1 MKRKSITVWAV
12 LLFFVSGIVLNGCKS
27 IQNANSSQK
36 GAGIG
41 VAAGAALGALI
52 GGKDNRAAGALIGA
66 AVGGGA
72 GAIIG
77 HKMDE
82 QAKEIETTIPGAE
95 VVRSEE
101 GIQLILDE
109 NADVRFEFNSSG
121 LTSEAKANLGKLVG
135 IFDKYPDTDILVI
148 GHTDS
153 DGSETYNQTLSEKR
167 AASVVSFLTA
177 NGIAPARLRSTGLGE
192 MQPRASNDTKEG
204 KALNRRVEFTITANE
219 EMINDAK
226 EQAGEN

>member
-1 MKRKSITVWAV
+1 MTVWAV
-12 LLFFVSGIVLNGCKS
+12 LLIFLLGTGLNSCKS

-52 GGKDNRAAGALIGA
+52 GGKNNRAAGALIGA

-82 QAKEIETTIPGAE
+82 QAAEIETTMPGAE

-109 NADVRFEFNSSG
+109 NADVRFEFNSSD
-121 LTSEAKANLGKLVG
+121 LTNSAKTNLGKLVE
-135 IFDKYPDTDILVI
+135 IFNKYSDTDILVI

-153 DGSETYNQTLSEKR
+153 DGSEAYNQTLSQ
-167 AASVVSFLTA
+167 S
-177 NGIAPARLRSTGLGE
+177 I
-192 MQPRASNDTKEG
+192 
-204 KALNRRVEFTITANE
+204 VE
-219 EMINDAK
+219 
-226 EQAGEN
+226 

>member
-1 MKRKSITVWAV
+1 MKNITILV
-12 LLFFVSGIVLNGCKS
+12 LSFFISGMVLNSCKS

-77 HKMDE
+77 HQMDK
-82 QAKEIETTIPGAE
+82 QAEEIETVMPGAE

-101 GIQLILDE
+101 GIQLVLDE
-109 NADVRFEFNSSG
+109 NADVRFEFNSSD
-121 LTSEAKANLGKLVG
+121 LTSAAQTNLGKLVE
-135 IFDKYPDTDILVI
+135 IFNKYNDTDILVI

-153 DGSETYNQTLSEKR
+153 DGSDAYNQTLSEKR
-167 AASVVSFLTA
+167 AASVVSFLKS
-177 NGIAPARLRSTGLGE
+177 NGIANSRLSSLGMGE
-192 MQPRASNDTKEG
+192 SDPRASNDTKEG
-204 KALNRRVEFTITANE
+204 KAQNRRVEFTITANE
-219 EMINDAK
+219 NMINAAK
-226 EQAGEN
+226 EEAGEK

>member
-1 MKRKSITVWAV
+1 MKKRNISVWVV
-12 LLFFVSGIVLNGCKS
+12 LLLFVAGSTMSGCKS

-36 GAGIG
+36 GTGIG

-77 HKMDE
+77 HKMDQ
-82 QAKEIETTIPGAE
+82 QAEEIETIIPGAE

-109 NADVRFEFNSSG
+109 NADVRFEFNSAD
-121 LTSEAKANLGKLVG
+121 LTGEAQANLGKLVE
-135 IFDKYPDTDILVI
+135 IFNKYPDTDILVV

-153 DGSETYNQTLSEKR
+153 DGSEAYNQTLSEKR
-167 AASVVSFLTA
+167 AASVLGFLTEK
-177 NGIAPARLRSTGLGE
+177 GIRATRLKSMGMGE

-219 EMINDAK
+219 QMINDAK
-226 EQAGEN
+226 QAAGEQ

>member
-1 MKRKSITVWAV
+1 MKKTTVF
-12 LLFFVSGIVLNGCKS
+12 LLLIAFVIGVSFNACKS

-52 GGKDNRAAGALIGA
+52 GGKDNRAAGALVGA

-77 HKMDE
+77 KQMDK
-82 QAKEIETTIPGAE
+82 QAEEIETTIPGAE

-109 NADVRFEFNSSG
+109 NADVRFEFNSSD
-121 LTSEAKANLGKLVG
+121 LTSEAKNNLAKLVE
-135 IFDKYPDTDILVI
+135 IFNKYPDTDILVV

-153 DGSETYNQTLSEKR
+153 DGSETYNQSLSEKR
-167 AASVVSFLTA
+167 SASVVGFLNTKGITA
-177 NGIAPARLRSTGLGE
+177 SRLNSSGMGE
-192 MQPRASNDTKEG
+192 TQPRTSNDTKAG
-204 KALNRRVEFTITANE
+204 KAQNRRVEFAITANDD
-219 EMINDAK
+219 MIKDAK
-226 EQAGEN
+226 QQAGEN

>member
-1 MKRKSITVWAV
+1 MKKKNITTWTV
-12 LLFFVSGIVLNGCKS
+12 LLFFVMGLVLNGCKTV
-27 IQNANSSQK
+27 QNANSSQK

-77 HKMDE
+77 HQMDK
-82 QAKEIETTIPGAE
+82 QAEEIETTLPGAE
-95 VVRSEE
+95 VERSEE

-109 NADVRFEFNSSG
+109 NADVRFKFNSSD
-121 LTSEAKANLGKLVG
+121 LTSEAQANLSKLVE
-135 IFDKYPDTDILVI
+135 IFNDYPDTDILVI

-153 DGSETYNQTLSEKR
+153 DGSEAYNQTLSEKR
-167 AASVVSFLTA
+167 ASSVANFLGSK
-177 NGIAPARLRSTGLGE
+177 GIVTSRLKSSGMGE
-192 MQPRASNDTKEG
+192 MHPRATNDTAEG
-204 KALNRRVEFTITANE
+204 KAQNRRVEFTITANE
-219 EMINDAK
+219 DMVKAAK

>member
-1 MKRKSITVWAV
+1 MKRINITVWAV
-12 LLFFVSGIVLNGCKS
+12 LVIFISGIGLNSCKT

-41 VAAGAALGALI
+41 AAAGAALGALI

-77 HKMDE
+77 HQMDE
-82 QAKEIETTIPGAE
+82 QAAEIEITMPGAE

-109 NADVRFEFNSSG
+109 NADVRFEFNSAD
-121 LTSEAKANLGKLVG
+121 LTSAAKAN
-135 IFDKYPDTDILVI
+135 
-148 GHTDS
+148 
-153 DGSETYNQTLSEKR
+153 
-167 AASVVSFLTA
+167 
-177 NGIAPARLRSTGLGE
+177 
-192 MQPRASNDTKEG
+192 
-204 KALNRRVEFTITANE
+204 
-219 EMINDAK
+219 
-226 EQAGEN
+226 

>member
-1 MKRKSITVWAV
+1 MKNISV
-12 LLFFVSGIVLNGCKS
+12 LILIFFISGIVLNSCKS

-77 HKMDE
+77 HQMDK
-82 QAKEIETTIPGAE
+82 QAEEIETVMPGAE

-109 NADVRFEFNSSG
+109 NADVRFEFNSSD
-121 LTSEAKANLGKLVG
+121 LTSAAQNNLSKLVD
-135 IFDKYPDTDILVI
+135 IFSKYPDTDILVI

-153 DGSETYNQTLSEKR
+153 DGSDAYNQTLSEKR
-167 AASVVSFLTA
+167 AASVVVFVKS
-177 NGIAPARLRSTGLGE
+177 NGIAYSRLKSVGMGE
-192 MQPRASNDTKEG
+192 SEPRASNETKEG
-204 KALNRRVEFTITANE
+204 KAKNRRVEFTITANE
-219 EMINDAK
+219 NMINAAK
-226 EQAGEN
+226 EEAGEK

>member
-1 MKRKSITVWAV
+1 MKRSIKVWAV
-12 LLFFVSGIVLNGCKS
+12 LLIFISGMTMNACKS
-27 IQNANSSQK
+27 VQNANSSQK

-41 VAAGAALGALI
+41 AAAGAALGALI

-77 HKMDE
+77 HQMDE
-82 QAKEIETTIPGAE
+82 QAAEIETTMPGAE

-109 NADVRFEFNSSG
+109 NADVRFEFNSSD
-121 LTSEAKANLGKLVG
+121 LTSAAQMNLAKLVD
-135 IFDKYPDTDILVI
+135 IFDKYADTDILVI

-153 DGSETYNQTLSEKR
+153 DGSEAYNQTLSEKR
-167 AASVVSFLTA
+167 AASVVTFLKSKGITA
-177 NGIAPARLRSTGLGE
+177 SRLKSTGMGE
-192 MQPRASNDTKEG
+192 TQPRASNDTKEG
-204 KALNRRVEFTITANE
+204 KAQNRRVEFTITANE
-219 EMINDAK
+219 DMIEAAK

>member
-1 MKRKSITVWAV
+1 MKNITILV
-12 LLFFVSGIVLNGCKS
+12 LSLFISGIFLNSCKT

-72 GAIIG
+72 GAVIG
-77 HKMDE
+77 RQMDK
-82 QAKEIETTIPGAE
+82 QAEEIETVMPGAE

-109 NADVRFEFNSSG
+109 NADVRFEFNSSD
-121 LTSEAKANLGKLVG
+121 LTSAAQTNLDKLVDV
-135 IFDKYPDTDILVI
+135 FNKYPDTDILVI

-167 AASVVSFLTA
+167 AASVLSFLTS
-177 NGIAPARLRSTGLGE
+177 NGIANSRLRSVGMGE
-192 MQPRASNDTKEG
+192 SEPRASNDTKEG
-204 KALNRRVEFTITANE
+204 KAQNRRVEFTITANE
-219 EMINDAK
+219 DMINAAK
-226 EQAGEN
+226 EEAGEK

>member
-1 MKRKSITVWAV
+1 MKNKTLLV
-12 LLFFVSGIVLNGCKS
+12 LVLFVAGILLNSCS
-27 IQNANSSQK
+27 SLQNANSSQK

-52 GGKDNRAAGALIGA
+52 GGKDNRAAGALVGA

-77 HKMDE
+77 KQMDK
-82 QAKEIETTIPGAE
+82 QAEEIETTMPGAE

-109 NADVRFEFNSSG
+109 NADVRFGFDSSD
-121 LTSEAKANLGKLVG
+121 LTADSKANVGKLVE
-135 IFDKYPDTDILVI
+135 IFNKYPDTDILVI

-153 DGSETYNQTLSEKR
+153 DGAETYNQTLSEKR
-167 AASVVSFLTA
+167 AASVVSFLKS
-177 NGIAPARLRSTGLGE
+177 NGIVASRLSSVGMGE
-192 MQPRASNDTKEG
+192 SQPRATNDTKEG
-204 KALNRRVEFTITANE
+204 KAQNRRVEFTITANE
-219 EMINDAK
+219 DMVDAAK
-226 EQAGEN
+226 AQAGEN

>member
-1 MKRKSITVWAV
+1 MRSITILTIIAFVLTG
-12 LLFFVSGIVLNGCKS
+12 LLFNSCSTV
-27 IQNANSSQK
+27 QNANSSQK

-52 GGKDNRAAGALIGA
+52 GGKDNRAVGALIGA

-72 GAIIG
+72 GAVIG

-82 QAKEIETTIPGAE
+82 QAKEIETTLPGAE

-109 NADVRFEFNSSG
+109 NADVRFKHNSSA
-121 LTSEAKANLGKLVG
+121 LTSDAQANIAKLVE
-135 IFDKYPDTDILVI
+135 IFNKYPDTNILIV

-167 AASVVSFLTA
+167 STSVVSFLESKGIGASRLTA
-177 NGIAPARLRSTGLGE
+177 SGMGE
-192 MQPRASNDTKEG
+192 SQPRATNETAEG
-204 KALNRRVEFTITANE
+204 KAQNRRVEFAITANDD
-219 EMINDAK
+219 MINEAK
-226 EQAGEN
+226 QQAGE

>member
-1 MKRKSITVWAV
+1 MKNISISVVIAFIISGM
-12 LLFFVSGIVLNGCKS
+12 LLSGCSS

-52 GGKDNRAAGALIGA
+52 GGKDNRVAGALIGA

-101 GIQLILDE
+101 GIQLVLDE
-109 NADVRFEFNSSG
+109 NADVRFEFNSSD
-121 LTSEAKANLGKLVG
+121 LTSAAQENLGKLVE
-135 IFDKYPDTDILVI
+135 IFNKYPDTNIVI
-148 GHTDS
+148 AGHTDS

-167 AASVVSFLTA
+167 AASVLGFLTS
-177 NGIAPARLRSTGLGE
+177 NGITSSRMTSVGMGE
-192 MQPRASNDTKEG
+192 TQPRATNETKEG
-204 KALNRRVEFTITANE
+204 KAQNRRVEFAITANE
-219 EMINDAK
+219 DMINDAK
-226 EQAGEN
+226 QQAGE

>member
-1 MKRKSITVWAV
+1 MKNITLVV
-12 LLFFVSGIVLNGCKS
+12 LGLFIAGMFLNSCS
-27 IQNANSSQK
+27 SLQNANSTQK

-52 GGKDNRAAGALIGA
+52 GGKNNRAAGALVGA

-77 HKMDE
+77 NQMDK
-82 QAKEIETTIPGAE
+82 QAEEIETTMPGAE

-109 NADVRFEFNSSG
+109 NADVRFEFDSSD
-121 LTSEAKANLGKLVG
+121 LTSASQTNLGKLVE
-135 IFDKYPDTDILVI
+135 IFNKYPDTDILVI

-153 DGSETYNQTLSEKR
+153 DGAESYNQTLSEKR
-167 AASVVSFLTA
+167 AASVQSFLTS
-177 NGIAPARLRSTGLGE
+177 NGILASRLSSTGMGE
-192 MQPRASNDTKEG
+192 LQPRVSNDTKEG
-204 KALNRRVEFTITANE
+204 KAQNRRVEFTITANE
-219 EMINDAK
+219 DMVNAAK

>member
-1 MKRKSITVWAV
+1 MKINNIIVWTV
-12 LLFFVSGIVLNGCKS
+12 LLFFVSGISMTGCKS

-41 VAAGAALGALI
+41 AAAGAALGALI
-52 GGKDNRAAGALIGA
+52 GGKDNRAAGALVGA

-77 HKMDE
+77 KQMDK
-82 QAKEIETTIPGAE
+82 QAEEIETVIPGAE
-95 VVRSEE
+95 VERSEE

-109 NADVRFEFNSSG
+109 NADVRFEFNSSD
-121 LTSEAKANLGKLVG
+121 LTSAAQSNIVKLVDV
-135 IFDKYPDTDILVI
+135 FNKYPDTDILVI

-153 DGSETYNQTLSEKR
+153 DGSDTYNLALSEKR
-167 AASVVSFLTA
+167 AASVAKFLTS
-177 NGIAPARLRSTGLGE
+177 NGITATRLKSSGMGE
-192 MQPRASNDTKEG
+192 TQPRASNETKEG

-219 EMINDAK
+219 DMINDAK

>member
-1 MKRKSITVWAV
+1 MKTITTSLIVV
-12 LLFFVSGIVLNGCKS
+12 IIIGLLFNSCSTIK
-27 IQNANSSQK
+27 NANSSQK

-52 GGKDNRAAGALIGA
+52 GGKDNRVVGSLIGA

-72 GAIIG
+72 GAVIG
-77 HKMDE
+77 HQMDE
-82 QAKEIETTIPGAE
+82 QAKEIETTLPGAE

-109 NADVRFEFNSSG
+109 NADVRFKYNSSD
-121 LTSEAKANLGKLVG
+121 LTSDAQTNLGKLVE
-135 IFDKYPDTDILVI
+135 IFNKYPDTNILIV

-167 AASVVSFLTA
+167 SASVVTFLTSE
-177 NGIAPARLRSTGLGE
+177 GITASRLTATGMGE
-192 MQPRASNDTKEG
+192 LQPRATNETDEG
-204 KALNRRVEFTITANE
+204 KAQNRRVEFAITANE
-219 EMINDAK
+219 DMINDAK
-226 EQAGEN
+226 QQAGE

>member
-1 MKRKSITVWAV
+1 MKNKTLVV
-12 LLFFVSGIVLNGCKS
+12 LVLFVAGIFFNSCSSL
-27 IQNANSSQK
+27 QNANSSQK

-52 GGKDNRAAGALIGA
+52 GGKDNRAAGALVGA

-77 HKMDE
+77 KKMDK
-82 QAKEIETTIPGAE
+82 QAEEIETTMPGAE

-109 NADVRFEFNSSG
+109 NADVRFEFDSSK
-121 LTSEAKANLGKLVG
+121 LTSASQTNLGNLVE
-135 IFDKYPDTDILVI
+135 IFNRYPDTDILVV

-153 DGSETYNQTLSEKR
+153 DGAESYNQTLSEKR
-167 AASVVSFLTA
+167 AASVVSFLKSE
-177 NGIAPARLRSTGLGE
+177 GIAASRLSSVGMGE
-192 MQPRASNDTKEG
+192 SQPRASNDTKAG
-204 KALNRRVEFTITANE
+204 KAQNRRVEFTITANE
-219 EMINDAK
+219 DMVDAAK
-226 EQAGEN
+226 AEAGE

>member
-1 MKRKSITVWAV
+1 MKRNITVWAV
-12 LLFFVSGIVLNGCKS
+12 LLIFISGMTLNGCKS
-27 IQNANSSQK
+27 VQNANSSQK

-41 VAAGAALGALI
+41 AAAGAALGALI

-77 HKMDE
+77 HQMDE
-82 QAKEIETTIPGAE
+82 QAAEIETTMPGAE

-109 NADVRFEFNSSG
+109 NADVRFEFNSSD
-121 LTSEAKANLGKLVG
+121 LTSAARTNLGKLVE
-135 IFDKYPDTDILVI
+135 IFDKYADTDILVI

-167 AASVVSFLTA
+167 AASVVTFLKSK
-177 NGIAPARLRSTGLGE
+177 GIAASRLKSTGMGE
-192 MQPRASNDTKEG
+192 TQPRASNDTKEG
-204 KALNRRVEFTITANE
+204 KAQNRRVEFTITANE
-219 EMINDAK
+219 DMIEAAK

>member
-1 MKRKSITVWAV
+1 MKNITVVV
-12 LLFFVSGIVLNGCKS
+12 LGFFIAGMILNGCS
-27 IQNANSSQK
+27 SLQNANSSQK

-41 VAAGAALGALI
+41 AAAGAALGAII
-52 GGKDNRAAGALIGA
+52 GGKDNRAAGALVGA

-77 HKMDE
+77 KQMDK
-82 QAKEIETTIPGAE
+82 QAEEIETTMPGAE

-109 NADVRFEFNSSG
+109 NADVRFEFDSSD
-121 LTSEAKANLGKLVG
+121 LTSASQTNLGKLVN
-135 IFDKYPDTDILVI
+135 IFEKYPDTNILVI

-153 DGSETYNQTLSEKR
+153 DGAESYNQTLSEKR
-167 AASVVSFLTA
+167 AASVVGFLKSE
-177 NGIAPARLRSTGLGE
+177 GIMASRLSSVGMGE
-192 MQPRASNDTKEG
+192 SQPRASNDTKAG
-204 KALNRRVEFTITANE
+204 KAQNRRVEFTITANE
-219 EMINDAK
+219 DMVNDAK

>member
-1 MKRKSITVWAV
+1 MKNITV
-12 LLFFVSGIVLNGCKS
+12 LILGFFIAGMFLNSCS
-27 IQNANSSQK
+27 SLQNANSSQK

-77 HKMDE
+77 KQMDK
-82 QAKEIETTIPGAE
+82 QAEEIETTMPGAE

-101 GIQLILDE
+101 GIQLVLDE
-109 NADVRFEFNSSG
+109 NADVRFEFNSSD
-121 LTSEAKANLGKLVG
+121 LTNASQANLGKLVE
-135 IFDKYPDTDILVI
+135 IFNKYPDTDILVI

-153 DGSETYNQTLSEKR
+153 DGSESYNQTLSEKR
-167 AASVVSFLTA
+167 AASVVGFLKSE
-177 NGIAPARLRSTGLGE
+177 GIVPSRLSSVGMGE
-192 MQPRASNDTKEG
+192 SQPRVSNETKEG
-204 KALNRRVEFTITANE
+204 KAQNRRVEFTITANE
-219 EMINDAK
+219 NMVNAAK

>member
-1 MKRKSITVWAV
+1 MKNITMLV
-12 LLFFVSGIVLNGCKS
+12 LAFFIAGMFLTGCS
-27 IQNANSSQK
+27 SLQNANSSQK

-52 GGKDNRAAGALIGA
+52 GGKDNRAAGALVGA

-77 HKMDE
+77 KQMDK
-82 QAKEIETTIPGAE
+82 QAEEIETTMPGAE

-109 NADVRFEFNSSG
+109 NADVRFEFDSSE
-121 LTSEAKANLGKLVG
+121 LTSASQTNLGNLVE
-135 IFDKYPDTDILVI
+135 IFNKYPDTDILVI

-153 DGSETYNQTLSEKR
+153 DGAESYNQTLSEKR
-167 AASVVSFLTA
+167 AASVVNFLKS
-177 NGIAPARLRSTGLGE
+177 NGIEAARLSSVGMGE
-192 MQPRASNDTKEG
+192 SQPRATNDTKQG
-204 KALNRRVEFTITANE
+204 KAQNRRVEFTITANE
-219 EMINDAK
+219 DMVNAAK
-226 EQAGEN
+226 EQAGER

>member
-1 MKRKSITVWAV
+1 MKKTTVFILIIA
-12 LLFFVSGIVLNGCKS
+12 LLTSFSQSGCKS
-27 IQNANSSQK
+27 IENANSTQK

-52 GGKDNRAAGALIGA
+52 GGKNNRAAGALVGA
-66 AVGGGA
+66 AVGGSA

-77 HKMDE
+77 KQMDK
-82 QAKEIETTIPGAE
+82 QAQEIETTMPGAE

-109 NADVRFEFNSSG
+109 NADVRFEFNSSD
-121 LTSEAKANLGKLVG
+121 LTAEAQNNLAKLVS

-153 DGSETYNQTLSEKR
+153 DGSESYNQSLSEKR
-167 AASVVSFLTA
+167 SASVVRFLSSK
-177 NGIAPARLRSTGLGE
+177 GIAASRLSSTGLGE
-192 MQPRASNDTKEG
+192 SQPRASNDTKAG
-204 KALNRRVEFTITANE
+204 KAQNRRVEFTITANDD
-219 EMINDAK
+219 MVNAAK
-226 EQAGEN
+226 VQAGEN

>member
-1 MKRKSITVWAV
+1 MKNITI
-12 LLFFVSGIVLNGCKS
+12 LILSLFISGIFLNGCKT

-72 GAIIG
+72 GAVIG
-77 HKMDE
+77 RQMDK
-82 QAKEIETTIPGAE
+82 QAEEIETVMPGAE

-109 NADVRFEFNSSG
+109 NADVRFEFNSSD
-121 LTSEAKANLGKLVG
+121 LTNAAQTNLDKLVD
-135 IFDKYPDTDILVI
+135 IFNKYQDTDILVI

-167 AASVVSFLTA
+167 AASVLSFLTS
-177 NGIAPARLRSTGLGE
+177 NGIVNSRLRSVGMGE
-192 MQPRASNDTKEG
+192 SEPRASNDTKEG
-204 KALNRRVEFTITANE
+204 KAQNRRVEFTITANE
-219 EMINDAK
+219 DMINAAK
-226 EQAGEN
+226 EEAGEK

>member
-1 MKRKSITVWAV
+1 MKRKNLTVWAV
-12 LLFFVSGIVLNGCKS
+12 LLLFILGTGLNGCKS

-77 HKMDE
+77 KQMDK
-82 QAKEIETTIPGAE
+82 QAEEIETVIPGAE
-95 VVRSEE
+95 VERSEE

-109 NADVRFEFNSSG
+109 NADVRFEFNSSD
-121 LTSEAKANLGKLVG
+121 LTSAAKANIGKLVEV
-135 IFDKYPDTDILVI
+135 FNKYPDTDILVV

-153 DGSETYNQTLSEKR
+153 DGTDTYNQTLSEKR
-167 AASVVSFLTA
+167 AASVVKFLTT
-177 NGIAPARLRSTGLGE
+177 NGITAERLKSTGMGE
-192 MQPRASNDTKEG
+192 TQPRASNDTKEG
-204 KALNRRVEFTITANE
+204 KAQNRRVEFTITANDD
-219 EMINDAK
+219 MIEAAK
-226 EQAGEN
+226 KQAGEN

>member
-1 MKRKSITVWAV
+1 MKNIT
-12 LLFFVSGIVLNGCKS
+12 LLLLAFFIAGMFLNSCS
-27 IQNANSSQK
+27 SLQNANSSQK

-52 GGKDNRAAGALIGA
+52 GGKDNRAAGALVGA

-77 HKMDE
+77 KQMDK
-82 QAKEIETTIPGAE
+82 QAEEIETTMPGAE

-109 NADVRFEFNSSG
+109 NANVRFEFDSSD
-121 LTSEAKANLGKLVG
+121 LTSASQENLGRLVE
-135 IFDKYPDTDILVI
+135 IFNKYPNTNLLVV

-153 DGSETYNQTLSEKR
+153 DGAESYNQTLSEKR
-167 AASVVSFLTA
+167 AASVESFLKT
-177 NGIAPARLRSTGLGE
+177 NGIVASRLNAVGMGE
-192 MQPRASNDTKEG
+192 TQPRASNETKAG
-204 KALNRRVEFTITANE
+204 KAQNRRVEFTITANE
-219 EMINDAK
+219 AMVEDAK
-226 EQAGEN
+226 AQAGEN

>member
-1 MKRKSITVWAV
+1 MKNITVVV
-12 LLFFVSGIVLNGCKS
+12 LGFFIAGMYLTSCSSL
-27 IQNANSSQK
+27 QNANSSQK

-52 GGKDNRAAGALIGA
+52 GGKDNRAAGALVGA

-77 HKMDE
+77 KQMDK
-82 QAKEIETTIPGAE
+82 QAEEIETTMPGAE

-109 NADVRFEFNSSG
+109 NADVRFKFDSSD
-121 LTSEAKANLGKLVG
+121 LTSTSQANLENLVEV
-135 IFDKYPDTDILVI
+135 FNKYPDTDILVI

-153 DGSETYNQTLSEKR
+153 DGAESYNQTLSEKR
-167 AASVVSFLTA
+167 AASVLNFLKSNEIEA
-177 NGIAPARLRSTGLGE
+177 SRLSSVGMGE
-192 MQPRASNDTKEG
+192 SQPRASNETREG
-204 KALNRRVEFTITANE
+204 KAQNRRVEFTITANE
-219 EMINDAK
+219 NMVNAAK
-226 EQAGEN
+226 KQAGEN

>member
-1 MKRKSITVWAV
+1 MKNKTLLV
-12 LLFFVSGIVLNGCKS
+12 LVLFVAGIFLNSCS
-27 IQNANSSQK
+27 SLQNANSSQK

-52 GGKDNRAAGALIGA
+52 GGKDNRAAGALVGA

-77 HKMDE
+77 KQMDK
-82 QAKEIETTIPGAE
+82 QAEEIETTMPGAE

-109 NADVRFEFNSSG
+109 NADVRFEFDSSK
-121 LTSEAKANLGKLVG
+121 LTSASQNNLGKLVE
-135 IFDKYPDTDILVI
+135 IFNKYPDTDILVL

-153 DGSETYNQTLSEKR
+153 DGAESYNQTLSEKR
-167 AASVVSFLTA
+167 AASVVGFLKSE
-177 NGIAPARLRSTGLGE
+177 GIEALRLSSVGMGE
-192 MQPRASNDTKEG
+192 SQPRATNDTKEG
-204 KALNRRVEFTITANE
+204 KAQNRRVEFTITANE
-219 EMINDAK
+219 DMVDAAK
-226 EQAGEN
+226 AQAGEN